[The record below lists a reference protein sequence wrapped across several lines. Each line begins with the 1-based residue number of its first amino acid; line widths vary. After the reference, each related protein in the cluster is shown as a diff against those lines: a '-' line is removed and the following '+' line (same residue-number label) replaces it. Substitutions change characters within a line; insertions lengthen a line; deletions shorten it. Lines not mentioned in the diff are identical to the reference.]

1 MGNSVKNNN
10 NVSNAPVVSYC
21 VRCGSK
27 VGADDIFCFK
37 CGAKIE
43 RDDAVPKIEVKA
55 KENTVSQYAQPKKKT
70 ANGVATN
77 VWKSIKSLFSK
88 KPIKIVLAV
97 VLSIAIAV
105 TVILNCFHK
114 TFVGRNKISCGDG
127 FAIAIQADGTVVA
140 TGHYY
145 SGQCDVLHWKDIVD
159 VTAGYRITLGIKSDG
174 TVVSAGNNA
183 VGEGDV
189 LDWRDIVSVAT
200 GGTAE
205 LDYNSDGMPIMAG
218 DAHTIGLKSDGT
230 VIATGDNGYGQ
241 CGVYDWSNI
250 VAVSTGCRHTVGLKS
265 DGTVVAVGSNSDGQC
280 DVSDWNDVV
289 AISAGA
295 YHTIGLKSDGTVL
308 FAGDNDNNQCNVED
322 WTDIEA
328 VSAGNVNTVG
338 VKSDGTVIST
348 ENYISLLDKVE
359 LNVSGWNLH

>member
-140 TGHYY
+140 TGSDDFGRCDVSDWKNIVDVSAGDAHSVGLKSDGTVVATGHYY

-218 DAHTIGLKSDGT
+218 D
-230 VIATGDNGYGQ
+230 
-241 CGVYDWSNI
+241 
-250 VAVSTGCRHTVGLKS
+250 
-265 DGTVVAVGSNSDGQC
+265 
-280 DVSDWNDVV
+280 
-289 AISAGA
+289 
-295 YHTIGLKSDGTVL
+295 
-308 FAGDNDNNQCNVED
+308 
-322 WTDIEA
+322 DIQLA
-328 VSAGNVNTVG
+328 
-338 VKSDGTVIST
+338 
-348 ENYISLLDKVE
+348 
-359 LNVSGWNLH
+359 